1 MQADGRNGVDLER
14 SDDQELFRE
23 TTRRFL
29 ESTAPVSTVR
39 QWSEKE
45 PAGYPADWWRQGAQL
60 GWTSLLVTEA
70 DGGGS
75 VSGNGPADL
84 ALVAEEMGRLVSP
97 GPLLVTNV
105 VAAAVSEAGTAEQRA
120 AVLPAI
126 VSGEAVAT
134 WCLAEPGRTAA
145 TADGAVVTAARRG
158 ESFVLTGVKGPVE
171 AAAEAAQLLV
181 TARVDGGLT
190 QFLVPTGAPGVTLV
204 PAQSIDLA
212 RRFAEV
218 HFDQVTLGPET
229 VLGEVGAAE
238 PQVERQLQLVVALQC
253 AVMAG
258 AVDEMFT
265 RTVEYAFDRYS
276 FGRSLASYQALK
288 HRFADMKLWLE
299 ACHATTVEAV
309 RSVGDGDERAAELVS
324 VAKSYV
330 GTKAP
335 AILQD
340 CVQLHGGI
348 GVTWDHDLHLYLR
361 RVVQERALFGTPEE
375 HRERIAVRIGL

>member
-1 MQADGRNGVDLER
+1 MDLER

-29 ESTAPVSTVR
+29 EATAPVATVR

-45 PAGYPADWWRQGAQL
+45 ANGYPADWWRRGAEL
-60 GWTSLLVTEA
+60 GWVSLLVAEE

-75 VSGNGPADL
+75 VSGSGLADL

-97 GPLLVTNV
+97 GPLLMANV
-105 VAAAVSEAGTAEQRA
+105 VAAAVSAVGTADQRA
-120 AVLPAI
+120 GVLPGLL
-126 VSGEAVAT
+126 SGESVAT
-134 WCLAEPGRTAA
+134 WCLAEPTGAA
-145 TADGAVVTAARRG
+145 VGGAGVGLEAVGDGDG
-158 ESFVLTGVKGPVE
+158 FVLNGVKAPVE
-171 AAAEAAQLLV
+171 AAVDAGHLLV
-181 TARVDGGLT
+181 TATVAGELT
-190 QFLVPTGAPGVTLV
+190 QFLVPASTPGVTVSPL
-204 PAQSIDLA
+204 QSLDLS

-218 HFDQVTLGPET
+218 RFDGVTVGPET
-229 VLGEVGAAE
+229 VLGEVGAAGDE
-238 PQVERQLQLVVALQC
+238 VERQLQQVVALQC
-253 AVMAG
+253 AGMVG

-276 FGRSLASYQALK
+276 FGRALASYQALK

-299 ACHATTVEAV
+299 ASHATTVGAV
-309 RSVGDGDERAAELVS
+309 RAVDAGEERAAELVS

-330 GTKAP
+330 GTKGP
-335 AILQD
+335 VILQD

-375 HRERIAVRIGL
+375 HRERIAARMGV